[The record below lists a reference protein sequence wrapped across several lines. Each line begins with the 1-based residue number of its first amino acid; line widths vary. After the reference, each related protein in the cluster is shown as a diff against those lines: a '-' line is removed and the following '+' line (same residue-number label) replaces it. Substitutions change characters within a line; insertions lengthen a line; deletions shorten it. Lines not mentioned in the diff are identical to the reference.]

1 MGHSRRMFPL
11 LRAAAGRWRLVALL
25 VTTLALANLLVQ
37 LAWALDAPPKTD
49 YLPFA
54 TGARVVA
61 EHPGCAYCIDV
72 QASEQASILGYVPSA
87 GVPKPFVNPPLV
99 ALLLRPLGGLP
110 PRTGFTVVLVA
121 LLGALAWGARPPLGL
136 A

>member
-87 GVPKPFVNPPLV
+87 GFPNPFLHPPLG
-99 ALLLRPLGGLP
+99 APPLRPLPGPP
-110 PRTGFTVVLVA
+110 PRTPLPPVLLC
-121 LLGALAWGARPPLGL
+121 LL
-136 A
+136 